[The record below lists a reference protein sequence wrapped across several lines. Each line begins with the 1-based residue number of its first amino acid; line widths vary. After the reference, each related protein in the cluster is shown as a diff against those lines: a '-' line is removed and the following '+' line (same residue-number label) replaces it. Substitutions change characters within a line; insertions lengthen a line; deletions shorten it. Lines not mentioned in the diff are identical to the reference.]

1 MNFAAIHSLPT
12 PTESSRA
19 SPHPWSRKPVSSV
32 QLPSISKSMSWLPV
46 EIADGASGV
55 SQQHR
60 CHKMVLPY
68 QQQQQLGAGEQLTK
82 YPQSIVLANEAVVQV
97 GDIVQYGGSVA
108 NNFGFSHKRSVTSL
122 NQLEEMDTGSDDG
135 KHSNIR
141 IRSLTVQAASHKSYL
156 NGSRSRT
163 TTASSVPTAF
173 GSGGRYSD
181 KSLLQSLKS
190 GLVLQLY
197 ELSQMQFVK
206 IQPVKPV
213 DSSENGSEF
222 VYDGDATVCI
232 PMVRLYDVIYH
243 EGEYNLVNQLPRL
256 KEFVFRSY
264 LGSHGLFKGLS
275 TALARKS
282 AVNDGNGIIAIKQE
296 LPPLS
301 MPATMDSVKS
311 LRDGSDTQPSI
322 SDSTPSVSVHSRIC
336 TVSSC
341 CDSEGHKRKRSSS
354 WHHEGRP
361 NMMALLN
368 VRYTSI
374 GSSRS
379 TSKSMKRAV
388 TDSNGRVRAK
398 TQLNPIGSRRV
409 RGQSYRQFKNNST
422 DVLPSSAIQYL
433 PLQDERVSQ
442 SIVKSMDENELDA
455 ISALHLLSS
464 RPC

>member
-1 MNFAAIHSLPT
+1 MNFAPIHSLPT

-19 SPHPWSRKPVSSV
+19 SPHPWSLKPVSSV

-46 EIADGASGV
+46 EMADGASGV
-55 SQQHR
+55 SQQNR
-60 CHKMVLPY
+60 SHKMVLS
-68 QQQQQLGAGEQLTK
+68 QQLQSLCAGEQLTK

-97 GDIVQYGGSVA
+97 GDIVQYGGSMA
-108 NNFGFSHKRSVTSL
+108 NNFGFSRKRSVTSL
-122 NQLEEMDTGSDDG
+122 NQLDDEMDTGSDDG

-141 IRSLTVQAASHKSYL
+141 IRSLTVHAAPYKSYL

-173 GSGGRYSD
+173 GSGGKYSD
-181 KSLLQSLKS
+181 KSLLKSLKS

-197 ELSQMQFVK
+197 ELSQMQFAK

-222 VYDGDATVCI
+222 VYDGDVTVCI
-232 PMVRLYDVIYH
+232 PVLRLYDVIYR

-264 LGSHGLFKGLS
+264 LGSHGSFKGLLNN
-275 TALARKS
+275 AMARKS
-282 AVNDGNGIIAIKQE
+282 ALNDGNGIIAIKQE

-301 MPATMDSVKS
+301 MPTTMDFVKS
-311 LRDGSDTQPSI
+311 LRDGSDTQASA
-322 SDSTPSVSVHSRIC
+322 STPSVSVHSRRC
-336 TVSSC
+336 TVSSS

-368 VRYTSI
+368 VRYTST

-379 TSKSMKRAV
+379 TSQSMKRAV

-398 TQLNPIGSRRV
+398 TSLNLIGSRRV
-409 RGQSYRQFKNNST
+409 QGQSYRQLKNNST
-422 DVLPSSAIQYL
+422 EVLPSFAMQSASL
-433 PLQDERVSQ
+433 LDERVSQ
-442 SIVKSMDENELDA
+442 SIVKSMNENELDA

-464 RPC
+464 QPC